1 MCINQILN
9 NLLTR
14 QHIGII
20 ITVIGTICLAF
31 SVKIIEQKGGGGY
44 LIDGEGNEIK
54 VIGGYIRK
62 YYFWIGLLL
71 IAIGTIMQW

>member
-20 ITVIGTICLAF
+20 ITVIGTICLAL
-31 SVKIIEQKGGGGY
+31 SVRIIEQKGGGGY
-44 LIDGEGNEIK
+44 VVDGEENEIR
-54 VIGGYIRK
+54 VIGGYISRK
-62 YYFWIGLLL
+62 FFWFGLIF
-71 IAIGTIMQW
+71 IAIGTGMQW